1 MMTYA
6 ESAQLMVDMNFRGR
20 VKVAGLNYA
29 TSIMNEEP
37 TVVAHNARLR
47 WAQSMYQQPDAI
59 AAQLQPPVVQDPAVQ
74 NAGAEIDDAALQLAT
89 ETVVNKII

>member
-1 MMTYA
+1 MMTYT

-74 NAGAEIDDAALQLAT
+74 AAGAEIDDAALQLAT